1 MKAGL
6 AESDDPAPDRNWWP
20 EVVDHVVGLSLLPF
34 FKRREEQRPHR
45 VELENMG
52 VVDKS
57 SLRWVYK
64 CDAACYLLTF
74 LPSDVTLKE

>member
-45 VELENMG
+45 VELENMELWIRVPYAG
-52 VVDKS
+52 YTNVMQLVI
-57 SLRWVYK
+57 
-64 CDAACYLLTF
+64 C
-74 LPSDVTLKE
+74 